1 MWSNYYFKELEN
13 LQEWLGVR
21 TDLAIEAKEM
31 ITNRITHPVIG
42 VNVVTS
48 KDEDVLITRVKI
60 ENESAA
66 KSLGKAPGLYV
77 TIEAEG
83 LRYNNKILQSK
94 IMDLFAQELADM
106 AKLKKDSTILVVGL
120 GNRNITPDALGPKV
134 TEKLVV
140 TRHLRSMISEE
151 LRGGVRS
158 VCAIEPGVLGITGME
173 TAEIIQGIVDKIRP
187 DLVIAVDALAAAS
200 SKRMNTTI
208 QLADTGIHPG
218 SGVDNKRF
226 GLNKQSLGVPVIA
239 VGIPTV
245 IHASNIA
252 ADTVQLLKDHAAF
265 SRYFK
270 SLESLSDQEQKLII
284 REILPESLGNLMVT
298 PKEIDRLMDDLSQV
312 VAGGLNQALHP
323 DIDYENI
330 HLYLQ

>member
-42 VNVVTS
+42 VDVVTS
-48 KDEDVLITRVKI
+48 KDEDALITRVKI

-284 REILPESLGNLMVT
+284 RQILPESLGNLMVT
-298 PKEIDRLMDDLSQV
+298 PKEIDSLMDDLSQV

-323 DIDYENI
+323 NIDYENI
-330 HLYLQ
+330 YLYLQ